1 MKIKSPTLQALRF
14 AEPIYALALLAW
26 FFGPL
31 LFGWN
36 SGFNPLQLATVI
48 IPEPGAALWLRWL
61 IQIMVWLVPIL
72 AVWKIAS
79 FFLADILPAWCEP
92 SRSLPILF
100 NVLASAIILITQ
112 IMHAAVK
119 GSGIE
124 YFATYHVYLWC
135 MTGLSLV
142 WNAIATVALIRS
154 FSSRDSS
161 WGDYQEFQKAVA
173 ENKGSLFQ
181 RLGHWGIQKRLVVS
195 FIAIIFIVIAVLGY
209 VLLRDFSNT
218 IMAAVQQSG
227 LNLTEQTANVI
238 KSSAG
243 DSIASVDFMIAQDNK
258 NQSASFPFNS
268 LTYWQFNSKT
278 NSEEAQYSTVYIED
292 NNYNEKAAKTTQA
305 TTADAKLTQSLYRNS
320 VDGTQLEFLSPV
332 ILGGKNIGYVKAIYE
347 QSIILRPFY
356 QTQFKVFLIAA
367 IFLYLAIF
375 VTYLFGRNI
384 VIPILFL
391 RMSVNTISRMLS
403 EMIRGQRK
411 INIVDLQYQD
421 RVKTRD
427 EIKSLSTE
435 IGNMATVIRGVIPYI
450 SASTLKAAE
459 RDSPSSEKRDLCF
472 LFTDIR
478 GFTTLCEGLEPD
490 EVVNMLNH
498 FLELQSSIILANNG
512 DIDKFVGD
520 EIMAMFEGPDK
531 ELNAC
536 RASIGIRSGMA
547 REKELA
553 EAAQKNVVS
562 IGIGIN
568 TGPVVFGSVGAQDR
582 MDFTSIGDTVNLAA
596 RLEGANK
603 PYGTKTL
610 ITEAVWNHVK
620 EEFLCRE
627 IDFLTVKGKSLPVRV
642 FEVLQERATAKPRLV
657 EMAANFEKGLVAY
670 RAQDWDK
677 AEEIFL
683 DLAKEFSDETSKI
696 FLNRVSIFRKDP
708 PLADWDGVF
717 NLTAK

>member
-1 MKIKSPTLQALRF
+1 
-14 AEPIYALALLAW
+14 
-26 FFGPL
+26 
-31 LFGWN
+31 
-36 SGFNPLQLATVI
+36 
-48 IPEPGAALWLRWL
+48 
-61 IQIMVWLVPIL
+61 
-72 AVWKIAS
+72 
-79 FFLADILPAWCEP
+79 
-92 SRSLPILF
+92 
-100 NVLASAIILITQ
+100 
-112 IMHAAVK
+112 
-119 GSGIE
+119 
-124 YFATYHVYLWC
+124 
-135 MTGLSLV
+135 
-142 WNAIATVALIRS
+142 
-154 FSSRDSS
+154 
-161 WGDYQEFQKAVA
+161 
-173 ENKGSLFQ
+173 
-181 RLGHWGIQKRLVVS
+181 
-195 FIAIIFIVIAVLGY
+195 
-209 VLLRDFSNT
+209 
-218 IMAAVQQSG
+218 
-227 LNLTEQTANVI
+227 
-238 KSSAG
+238 
-243 DSIASVDFMIAQDNK
+243 MIAQDNK